1 MTEQTETTAT
11 ETSAPPR
18 PLEISPEFKRRARV
32 AYAKRDPGF
41 FFRYYFTHYCSLPPC
56 DFHEFAFDVIY
67 RMSRGRVLES
77 IIGSRDLAKSAI
89 ITRAGIVYA
98 TIFGFR
104 KYAVIVSSDDT
115 AQEQLQAIV
124 HELENNE
131 RLHQDFGDAIRPKK
145 DIKKQVVKYSDKR
158 VVLKNGTQIR
168 SITLRQSLRGKAQI
182 EDRVD
187 LIVGDDPQA
196 DGRMDNWELRE
207 ADYTRVVSN
216 YLGALVPDGAFV
228 VLANRGHKDSVAS
241 RLEKNEAWT
250 SSVWP
255 MQRAD
260 GKSRWPERWSDEKLA
275 QLKVAMR
282 SKFDPEFNCAVAAGD
297 KQVFYSERF
306 HRLPMSAVVMDGKR
320 VSSINGDPIVN
331 IHTGIDPSSGF
342 DRSKPRAERKKL
354 GDFAVVGTACKGES
368 GTIYALPLVALRD
381 SRDDEGSF
389 IDRQVSELARQAVA
403 YSPDKVLVENV
414 NAQRIMRETAEKKFK
429 KSGIAIRP
437 MGEGQ
442 SVPKHTRIYSTEPD
456 IGTGLV
462 VFVGDQPPEVD
473 DQYDIF
479 TIDDCKANRI
489 PDDVPDL
496 MEMLI
501 RNLSPRRGKAHFGP
515 SEEAKKKAEVKK
527 KAKAPRRDSDDW
539 GW

>member
-1 MTEQTETTAT
+1 MSELNETTAI
-11 ETSAPPR
+11 EARVPL

-41 FFRYYFTHYCSLPPC
+41 FFRYYFSHYCSLPPC
-56 DFHEFAFDVIY
+56 DFHEYAFDVIH

-89 ITRAGIVYA
+89 ITRAGIIYA

-131 RLHQDFGDAIRPKK
+131 RLYEDFGEAIRPQK
-145 DIKKQVVKYSDKR
+145 DLKKQFVKYSDKR
-158 VVLKNGTQIR
+158 VVLNNGTQIR

-207 ADYTRVVSN
+207 ADYTRIVSN

-228 VLANRGHKDSVAS
+228 VLANRGHKDSIAS

-255 MQRAD
+255 MELEN
-260 GKSRWPERWSDEKLA
+260 GKSRWPERWSDERLA
-275 QLKVAMR
+275 QLRVAMR
-282 SKFDPEFNCAVAAGD
+282 SKYGPEFLCTVAAGD
-297 KQVFYSERF
+297 KQVFYSEKLY
-306 HRLPMSAVVMDGKR
+306 RLPWSAVVMDGKR
-320 VSSINGDPIVN
+320 VSSINGDPID
-331 IHTGIDPSSGF
+331 IIATGIDPSAGF

-354 GDFAVVGTACKGES
+354 GDFAPVGTGCKGES
-368 GTIYALPLVALRD
+368 NNIYILPIAALRD
-381 SRDDEGSF
+381 SRDDENSF
-389 IDRQVSELARQAVA
+389 IDRQVSELADQAVA
-403 YSPDKVLVENV
+403 YSPDRVLVENV
-414 NAQRIMRETAEKKFK
+414 NFQRAVRETAEKKFK
-429 KSGIAIRP
+429 EEGIAIRP

-442 SVPKHTRIYSTEPD
+442 KVPKHTRIFATEPD
-456 IGTGLV
+456 IGTGRV
-462 VFVGDQPPEVD
+462 IFVGDQPPEVD
-473 DQYDIF
+473 EQYDVF
-479 TIDDCKANRI
+479 TIDDCKAGKI
-489 PDDVPDL
+489 PDDIPDL
-496 MEMLI
+496 VEMLI
-501 RNLSPRRGKAHFGP
+501 RNLSPPRGKAHFGP
-515 SEEAKKKAEVKK
+515 SEEAEK
-527 KAKAPRRDSDDW
+527 KAKEKTALRRRPKDDW